1 VFATERSEMAELL
14 TLRHLTNRQST
25 PTRALAILV
34 GIPPRPLAELLAN
47 MRSAGLVRSS
57 VRCDRPQGESRQA
70 DLFLSARTEWEITP
84 VGRGRLSDAI
94 RRGVI

>member
-1 VFATERSEMAELL
+1 MFELL

-34 GIPPRPLAELLAN
+34 GIPPRPLAELLAE

-57 VRCDRPQGESRQA
+57 VRLSLEGPKGEHA
-70 DLFLSARTEWEITP
+70 ARTEWEITP

-94 RRGVI
+94 RQGVI

>member
-1 VFATERSEMAELL
+1 MYELL

-34 GIPPRPLAELLAN
+34 GIPPRPLTELLFD
-47 MRSAGLVRSS
+47 MRSAGLITSQVTLNLSDAKSEHS
-57 VRCDRPQGESRQA
+57 VSTA
-70 DLFLSARTEWEITP
+70 WAITP
-84 VGRGRLSDAI
+84 MGRVRLSDAI